1 MEEQRS
7 IMSGADANAGAI
19 EQRLTELEVRLSFLD
34 STVQS
39 LDATVVAQD
48 RILTD
53 LQRELRRLRD
63 ELSGGTVTLSQDPR
77 DEPPPPHY

>member
-1 MEEQRS
+1 
-7 IMSGADANAGAI
+7 MSAADKNAASI

-39 LDATVVAQD
+39 LDSTVAAQD
-48 RILTD
+48 RILVD
-53 LQRELRRLRD
+53 LQREFQRLRD
-63 ELSGGTVTLSQDPR
+63 ELGGITATLSQDAR

>member
-1 MEEQRS
+1 
-7 IMSGADANAGAI
+7 MSDANGASI

-39 LDATVVAQD
+39 LDAAVAAQD
-48 RILTD
+48 RILVD
-53 LQRELRRLRD
+53 LQREFRRLRD
-63 ELSGGTVTLSQDPR
+63 DLGGITATLGHDAR

>member
-1 MEEQRS
+1 
-7 IMSGADANAGAI
+7 
-19 EQRLTELEVRLSFLD
+19 
-34 STVQS
+34 
-39 LDATVVAQD
+39 VVAQD